1 MAWYKPETSQYWNQ
15 SEAAC
20 RGSMLRHLN
29 KNGYKFK
36 AAKISFLINR
46 STSSSVYLQPR
57 LRYEKDF
64 KFRPSYPQPYRNQKD
79 WNLVWLSFSTKFIAR
94 IK

>member
-1 MAWYKPETSQYWNQ
+1 MAWYKPENRQYWIKC
-15 SEAAC
+15 EATY
-20 RGSMLRHLN
+20 RGSMLRHFHN
-29 KNGYKFK
+29 HGYNFK
-36 AAKISFLINR
+36 LATLSELIDRNP
-46 STSSSVYLQPR
+46 SNIVYLQPW
-57 LRYEKDF
+57 LRYKNDF

>member
-1 MAWYKPETSQYWNQ
+1 MAWYKPETGRYWNQ

-36 AAKISFLINR
+36 VAKISFLINR
-46 STSSSVYLQPR
+46 STSSSVYLQPWI
-57 LRYEKDF
+57 RYKKDF
-64 KFRPSYPQPYRNQKD
+64 KFKPSYPQPYRNHKE
-79 WNLVWLSFSTKFIAR
+79 WNYFWLSYTWKFIPR

>member
-1 MAWYKPETSQYWNQ
+1 MAWYKPENRQYWNQ

-20 RGSMLRHLN
+20 RGSMLRRFRNHGYNFKLATLSELISRN
-29 KNGYKFK
+29 PSNNG
-36 AAKISFLINR
+36 
-46 STSSSVYLQPR
+46 YLQPW
-57 LRYEKDF
+57 LRYKKDF

-79 WNLVWLSFSTKFIAR
+79 WNLVWFSFLTKFIPR